1 MSKEFEADVL
11 EVLGLLDIDM
21 TVGSLVNERQYEA
34 VRTAYNS
41 ICDACDRFDEGY
53 SLDIIG
59 VCIDEA
65 LYAIYALT
73 GENVSD
79 QVVEEVFSKFCVGK

>member
-1 MSKEFEADVL
+1 
-11 EVLGLLDIDM
+11 M
-21 TVGSLVNERQYEA
+21 TVGSLVNERQFEA
-34 VRTAYNS
+34 VRTAYSS

-65 LYAIYALT
+65 LYAIYSLT